1 MSKGTLSVHT
11 ENIFPIIK
19 KFLYSDHEIFLR
31 ELVANAT
38 DATQKVK
45 TIATNGS
52 YSCELGELNI
62 SIIIDADAKTLTIS
76 DKGIGLTEEEVEKYI
91 NQIAFSG
98 AEEWLEKYKDD
109 DNKGNIIGHFGLGF
123 YSAFMVADKVEIQ
136 SLSYQPDA
144 KPVHWECIG
153 TTTYEMNEGSR
164 TERGTDIILHIN
176 PDSEEFLE
184 ESRIKSILDK
194 YNKFMPFPI
203 LFGEDTINE
212 TEPLWL
218 KKPNELTEEEYKAF
232 YQKLYPFAGDPL
244 FWIHLNVD
252 YPFNLTGILYF
263 PKINNTLEVQKNKIQ
278 LYSNQVFVTDE
289 VKEIVPEFLTL
300 LHGVIDSPDIPLN
313 VSRSYLQADGNVK
326 KISAYI
332 VKKVA
337 EKLADLFN
345 DDRQKFEEKWPDI
358 GFFIKYGMLTDDKFS
373 EKAMNFSLIRNINN
387 DFKTLEEYKEQTKAL
402 QTDKTEKLV
411 WLYAGD
417 DQKSGSFSIAATER
431 GYDVALFDQTIDN
444 HWMQH
449 LESKLENTTF
459 KRVDSETIDK
469 LIDKGDTAELIL
481 TDEEKVE
488 LESLFKVAMG
498 DEAIVKIESMNRTDV
513 PVQIVQNEFM
523 RRFKE
528 MSRMNGQEGMFGGNM
543 GLELAVNGN
552 HPTMRKLLDNTDM
565 AKDTVKYLVDLAK
578 LNQNLLTGKDLH
590 QFVVNSF
597 DRA

>member
-52 YSCELGELNI
+52 YSGELGELNI

-528 MSRMNGQEGMFGGNM
+528 MSRMNGQEGIFGGNM

>member
-528 MSRMNGQEGMFGGNM
+528 MSRMNGQEGIFGGNM